1 METSPVD
8 YKEAIEGLNKAIY
21 HLTWLGRFWGPE
33 GVIALDEIRAHYLK
47 EIGEKR
53 KAFANLQSTYY
64 AAAGNAYAQATKRRF
79 FKKLTWLI
87 RASQYVLNAEI
98 MSDNVVRISGGIEYM
113 TPEELDIRSHI
124 LRKGKKRR
132 EALQCI
138 EQGLSR
144 QNVSSNSKA
153 LLLMGKAE
161 IFAHQGNFGAADAAY
176 AEALSLKEYIP
187 PSTYVRILKS
197 IAGVMTNKTIE
208 ERKKLLQNAKLIAKE
223 VGLRD
228 QVEKIEAIERSL

>member
-1 METSPVD
+1 MEASSVN
-8 YKEAIEGLNKAIY
+8 YREAIDGLSKAIY

-33 GVIALDEIRAHYLK
+33 GVIALDEIRANYLK

-64 AAAGNAYAQATKRRF
+64 AAAMNAEAQAMGNRF
-79 FKKLTWLI
+79 FKKLTWLV
-87 RASQYVLNAEI
+87 RASQYILNAEI

-113 TPEELDIRSHI
+113 TPEELDVRSHI
-124 LRKGKKRR
+124 LREVKKYR
-132 EALQCI
+132 EASQCI

-144 QNVSSNSKA
+144 KDVSSNSKA

-161 IFAHQGNFGAADAAY
+161 IFAHQGNFEAAHAVY
-176 AEALSLKEYIP
+176 AGTLSLREYIP

-197 IAGVMTNKTIE
+197 AAAAMTNKTIE
-208 ERKKLLQNAKLIAKE
+208 ERKEMLQNAKLIAQGS
-223 VGLRD
+223 GLED
-228 QVEKIEAIERSL
+228 QITKIEAIHLT